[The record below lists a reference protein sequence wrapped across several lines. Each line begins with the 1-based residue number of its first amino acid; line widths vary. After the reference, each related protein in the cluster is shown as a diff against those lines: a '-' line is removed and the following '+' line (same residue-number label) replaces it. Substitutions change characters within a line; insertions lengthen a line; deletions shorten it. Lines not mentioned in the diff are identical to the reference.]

1 MKEKIKLLVDGHWF
15 DYHHESTAV
24 FLKGLYS
31 ELQHDS
37 DFEIFIAAHDIEK
50 LRIEFNHSE
59 RIKYVKLN
67 SASKYYRLLFDFPRI
82 IRENKIDI
90 AHYQYIAPFLKTTKE
105 IVTIHDLLYKDF
117 PDYFPFS
124 YKLRNDIFFK
134 RSAKRAD
141 LITSV
146 SNYSIA
152 AIRTHFK
159 IASDKIQ
166 LVPNGIS
173 ADFFE
178 APVFSDMKKKYD
190 LKDYVLCVSRIEP
203 RKNHLFLLKAYCDL
217 ALWERGFQ
225 LVLVGRQ
232 DLKVKELDAYL
243 DSLSQSVRK
252 NIIHLKNVSL
262 LDLKNLYQQARV
274 VVYPSLGEGF
284 GIPPLEAAALK
295 ACVLT
300 SNATAMSD
308 FHFFSES
315 LFDPYNLEVF
325 KLKLVDKLI
334 LVDDDRRSQL
344 SEEIRIRYN
353 WNGIAKTFST
363 AVKKLF

>member
-1 MKEKIKLLVDGHWF
+1 MKNKIKLLVDGHWF

-31 ELQHDS
+31 ELQHDD
-37 DFEIFIAAHDIEK
+37 DFEIFITARDIQK
-50 LRIEFNHSE
+50 LKIEFNYSE
-59 RIKYVKLN
+59 KIKYVKLS

-82 IRENKIDI
+82 IHANKIDI
-90 AHYQYIAPFLKTTKE
+90 AHYQYIAPFFKTTKE

-117 PDYFPFS
+117 PDYFPFG
-124 YKLRNDIFFK
+124 YKLRNDVFFSS
-134 RSAKRAD
+134 SAKRAD

-152 AIRTHFK
+152 AIRKHFK

-173 ADFFE
+173 ADFFD
-178 APVFSDMKKKYD
+178 APVFSDVKKKYN

-203 RKNHLFLLKAYCDL
+203 RKNHLFLVRSYCDL
-217 ALWERGFQ
+217 ALWERGLQ

-232 DLKVKELDAYL
+232 DIKVKELDAYL
-243 DSLSQSVRK
+243 NSLSHSMRK
-252 NIIHLKNVSL
+252 NIIQLENVSL
-262 LDLKNLYQQARV
+262 VELKNLYQQAKV

-295 ACVLT
+295 ASVLC
-300 SNATAMSD
+300 SSATAMSD
-308 FHFFSES
+308 FTFFKES
-315 LFDPYNLEVF
+315 LFNPYNLQEF
-325 KLKLVDKLI
+325 KSKLI
-334 LVDDDRRSQL
+334 VKLASVDQQQRRQIA
-344 SEEIRIRYN
+344 EEIRTRYN
-353 WNGIAKTFST
+353 WEAIAKTF
-363 AVKKLF
+363 AARVKQLI

>member
-50 LRIEFNHSE
+50 LRITFNHSE

-67 SASKYYRLLFDFPRI
+67 SASKYYRLLFDFHRI
-82 IRENKIDI
+82 IRENKIDV

-117 PDYFPFS
+117 PNYFPFG
-124 YKLRNDIFFK
+124 YKLRNNIFFK

-152 AIRTHFK
+152 AIRKHFK
-159 IASDKIQ
+159 IADDKIQ
-166 LVPNGIS
+166 LIPNGVS
-173 ADFFE
+173 EDFFE
-178 APVFSDMKKKYD
+178 SPVFSDVRKKYD
-190 LKDYVLCVSRIEP
+190 LNDYVLCVSRIEP
-203 RKNHLFLLKAYCDL
+203 RKNHLFLARSYCEL
-217 ALWERGFQ
+217 ALWERGLQ

-232 DLKVKELDAYL
+232 DIKVKELDAYL
-243 DSLSQSVRK
+243 NSLSQSMRK
-252 NIIHLKNVSL
+252 NIIQLENVSL
-262 LDLKNLYQQARV
+262 VELKNLYQHAKV

-295 ACVLT
+295 ANVLC
-300 SNATAMSD
+300 SSATAMSD
-308 FHFFSES
+308 FSFFKES
-315 LFDPYNLEVF
+315 LFDPHNLEAF
-325 KLKLVDKLI
+325 KSKLIDKLTSTDHEQRNQI
-334 LVDDDRRSQL
+334 A
-344 SEEIRIRYN
+344 EEIRTSYN
-353 WNGIAKTFST
+353 WETIAMTF
-363 AVKKLF
+363 AARVKQLI